1 MTPGNAVLIY
11 TDDFLH
17 YDWSPQHPLRPER
30 LRRTVD
36 CLRAYDL
43 VSDANLR
50 APQPATDE
58 DLRLCH
64 SDEYI
69 AVVKALGGGQPVPG
83 MERFGFTPAGVV
95 GDNPVFPRMYEAM
108 ALIAGGSLL
117 AADLA
122 LADPCCIP
130 FNIGGG
136 LHHAHRDR
144 ASGFCVFDDP
154 ALAIAHIRRRHPDW
168 RIAYI
173 DIDAHHGDGVQ
184 EMFYDSAQ
192 VLTVSLHQS
201 GRTLYPGTG
210 EVRDCGEGAGVGYA
224 VNVPLW
230 PGTDDETYHFA
241 FDAVV
246 PPILGA
252 FRPDLVVAQLGCDTH
267 FDDPLTML
275 HLTVQGYAA
284 AVARIVAL
292 APRLV
297 ALGGGGYAATTV
309 PRAWTLAFAAL
320 AGRMLDD
327 ELPPAAAEMLGM
339 TTLRDA
345 AAPPLPAEQRAH
357 ARVWAE
363 EVVIAIREHIFPVHG
378 L

>member
-1 MTPGNAVLIY
+1 VKPGNAVLIY
-11 TDDFLH
+11 TDGFLD
-17 YDWSPQHPLRPER
+17 YDWSRQHPLRPER
-30 LRRTVD
+30 LRNTVS
-36 CLRAYDL
+36 CLRACGL

-50 APQPATDE
+50 EPPAATDD

-69 AVVKALGGGQPVPG
+69 AVVKALGDGQTVRG
-83 MERFGFTPAGVV
+83 MERFGFTPHGAA

-108 ALIAGGSLL
+108 TRIAGGSLL
-117 AADLA
+117 AADLV
-122 LADPCCIP
+122 LADDSCIP

-144 ASGFCVFDDP
+144 ASGFCVFNDP
-154 ALAIAHIRRRHPDW
+154 AIAIAHLLGQRPEW
-168 RIAYI
+168 RIAYL

-184 EMFYDSAQ
+184 GLFYDSPQ
-192 VLTVSLHQS
+192 VLTISLHQS

-210 EVRDCGEGAGVGYA
+210 EVSEAGVGAGLGFA

-241 FDAVV
+241 FDAIV
-246 PPILGA
+246 PPLLSA
-252 FRPDLVVAQLGCDTH
+252 FRPDAVVAQLGCDTH

-284 AVARIVAL
+284 VVERIVRL
-292 APRLV
+292 SPRLV
-297 ALGGGGYAATTV
+297 ALGGGGYAPTTV
-309 PRAWTLAFAAL
+309 PRAWTLAFGAM
-320 AGRMLDD
+320 AGRTLDD
-327 ELPPAAAEMLGM
+327 TLPPAAAAAAGRSA
-339 TTLRDA
+339 LRDA
-345 AAPPLPAEQRAH
+345 AAPPVAPAAAQH
-357 ARVWAE
+357 ARAWAE
-363 EVVIAIREHIFPVHG
+363 EVVAAIREHIFPVHG